1 MTPASLRVL
10 GISLQLWQGT
20 SRMDRHMGIHLI
32 LFPHPASVLPGLEKD
47 RLCALPCL
55 DLSALYTPVRDGWAA
70 LDKE

>member
-1 MTPASLRVL
+1 
-10 GISLQLWQGT
+10 
-20 SRMDRHMGIHLI
+20 MDRHMGIHLI